1 MANYRKSFNFRNG
14 VQVDTDNFIVN
25 STGLVGLGTTAP
37 TELFDVY
44 GNIRSTGIVTT
55 SDLFVGSAAT
65 ITSSLT
71 VGSAVTITSS
81 GIDLGAGIVTATSFV
96 GGFTGTATTAT
107 NLADGA
113 NITTGTISDARLPD
127 LITSNINIS
136 SGISTVSEI
145 VVGSGVTIN
154 SSGINAA
161 AGVVT
166 ATSFV
171 GALTGNADTAT
182 TAQGLTGTP
191 NITVGVATA
200 TSAVV
205 GSAVTINS
213 SGVNV
218 TGVVTATSAV
228 VGSAVTINSSGVNVS
243 GAVTATSFVG
253 DGSGLTSLAGIGSGV
268 VVQNSG
274 SPIGTAG
281 TINFGTALTVT
292 PISAG
297 IVTVNNTGISSVFE
311 DTTPQ
316 LGGDLDINGNTISG
330 TGGINITNA
339 VIANTGFSTNGSD
352 VLTFSGNAIEIIVSA
367 ASSTI
372 TFNAVGIGS
381 TTFTLA

>member
-25 STGLVGLGTTAP
+25 STGLVGLGTTSP

-96 GGFTGTATTAT
+96 GSITGTVTGTATTAT

-171 GALTGNADTAT
+171 GNVTGALTGNADTAT
-182 TAQGLTGTP
+182 TATNAQGLTGTP
-191 NITVGVATA
+191 NITVGVA
-200 TSAVV
+200 
-205 GSAVTINS
+205 
-213 SGVNV
+213 
-218 TGVVTATSAV
+218 TATSAV

-311 DTTPQ
+311 DASPQ
-316 LGGDLDINGNTISG
+316 LGGDLDINGSNING
-330 TGGINITNA
+330 TGNVSITGQVTA
-339 VIANTGFSTNGSD
+339 SVGFTTDGGTPIIFRVSGSS
-352 VLTFSGNAIEIIVSA
+352 LIFE
-367 ASSTI
+367 
-372 TFNAVGIGS
+372 AVGIGS

>member
-25 STGLVGLGTTAP
+25 SSGLVGLGTTVP

-145 VVGSGVTIN
+145 IVGSGVTIN

-182 TAQGLTGTP
+182 TATNAQGLTGTP
-191 NITVGVATA
+191 NITVGVA
-200 TSAVV
+200 
-205 GSAVTINS
+205 
-213 SGVNV
+213 
-218 TGVVTATSAV
+218 TATSAV

-316 LGGDLDINGNTISG
+316 LGGDLDINGNSING
-330 TGGINITNA
+330 TGGINVTNA

-352 VLTFSGNAIEIIVSA
+352 ILTFSGNAIEIIVSA

>member
-25 STGLVGLGTTAP
+25 SNGLVGLGTTAP

-55 SDLFVGSAAT
+55 SELFVGSAAT

-81 GIDLGAGIVTATSFV
+81 GIDVGVGVITATSFV
-96 GGFTGTATTAT
+96 GGITGTVTGTATTAT

-136 SGISTVSEI
+136 SGISTVNEI

-154 SSGINAA
+154 SSGIN

-191 NITVGVATA
+191 NINVGVATA

-205 GSAVTINS
+205 GSNVTINS
-213 SGVNV
+213 TGVDV

-228 VGSAVTINSSGVNVS
+228 VGSAVTINASGVNVS
-243 GAVTATSFVG
+243 GAVTATNFVG

-316 LGGDLDINGNTISG
+316 LGGDLDLNSNNITG
-330 TGGINITNA
+330 TGNVTITGTVTA
-339 VIANTGFSTNGSD
+339 PVGFSTDGNDNLVFRISGSSLIFE
-352 VLTFSGNAIEIIVSA
+352 V
-367 ASSTI
+367 
-372 TFNAVGIGS
+372 VGIGS

>member
-25 STGLVGLGTTAP
+25 STGLVGLGTTVP

-81 GIDLGAGIVTATSFV
+81 GIDLGAGVVTATSFV
-96 GGFTGTATTAT
+96 GSITGTVTGTATTAT

-171 GALTGNADTAT
+171 GNVTGDLTGNVVGILTGNVTGTAS

-191 NITVGVATA
+191 NITV
-200 TSAVV
+200 
-205 GSAVTINS
+205 
-213 SGVNV
+213 
-218 TGVVTATSAV
+218 GVVTATSAV

-316 LGGDLDINGNTISG
+316 LGGDLDINGNSING
-330 TGGINITNA
+330 TGGINVTNA

-352 VLTFSGNAIEIIVSA
+352 VLTFSGNAIEIIVSS

>member
-25 STGLVGLGTTAP
+25 STGLVGLGTTVP

-96 GGFTGTATTAT
+96 GSITGTVTGTATTAT
-107 NLADGA
+107 NLANGA

-145 VVGSGVTIN
+145 IVGSGVTVN

-182 TAQGLTGTP
+182 TATNAQGLTGTP
-191 NITVGVATA
+191 NINVGVATA

-213 SGVNV
+213 SGVDV

-228 VGSAVTINSSGVNVS
+228 VGSNVTINSSGVNVS

-311 DTTPQ
+311 DTSPQ
-316 LGGDLDINGNTISG
+316 LGGNLDLNGYNLNGSG
-330 TGGINITNA
+330 SINIDGSVTA
-339 VIANTGFSTNGSD
+339 SAGFSTDGGDNLIFRVSGSSLIFE
-352 VLTFSGNAIEIIVSA
+352 V
-367 ASSTI
+367 
-372 TFNAVGIGS
+372 VGIGS

>member
-25 STGLVGLGTTAP
+25 STGLVGLGTTVP

-55 SDLFVGSAAT
+55 SNLFVGSAAT

-96 GGFTGTATTAT
+96 GGFTGTVTGTATTAT

-145 VVGSGVTIN
+145 IVGSGVTIN

-171 GALTGNADTAT
+171 GNVTGALTGNADTAT
-182 TAQGLTGTP
+182 TATNAQGLTGTP

-218 TGVVTATSAV
+218 
-228 VGSAVTINSSGVNVS
+228 S
-243 GAVTATSFVG
+243 GAVTATNFVG
-253 DGSGLTSLAGIGSGV
+253 DGGGLTGLPIDLAGVEI
-268 VVQNSG
+268 QNSDVAV
-274 SPIGTAG
+274 GTAS

-316 LGGDLDINGNTISG
+316 LGDDLDINSYNITG

-339 VIANTGFSTNGSD
+339 VIANAGFSTDGSD
-352 VLTFSGNAIEIIVSA
+352 NLIFRVSG
-367 ASSTI
+367 SSLI
-372 TFNAVGIGS
+372 FEVVGIGS

>member
-25 STGLVGLGTTAP
+25 SLGLVGLGTTVP

-81 GIDLGAGIVTATSFV
+81 GIDVGAGVITATSFV
-96 GGFTGTATTAT
+96 GGITGTATTAT

-154 SSGINAA
+154 SSGINAS

-171 GALTGNADTAT
+171 GNVTGALTGNADTAT
-182 TAQGLTGTP
+182 TATNAQGLTGTP
-191 NITVGVATA
+191 NITVGV
-200 TSAVV
+200 
-205 GSAVTINS
+205 
-213 SGVNV
+213 
-218 TGVVTATSAV
+218 VTATSAV
-228 VGSAVTINSSGVNVS
+228 VGFAVTINASGVNVS

-311 DTTPQ
+311 DEFPQ
-316 LGGDLDINGNTISG
+316 LGGDLNLSSYNITGIGEINISG
-330 TGGINITNA
+330 TIISQ
-339 VIANTGFSTNGSD
+339 TGFSTNGNDELIFRVEGSNL
-352 VLTFSGNAIEIIVSA
+352 VFEV
-367 ASSTI
+367 
-372 TFNAVGIGS
+372 VGIGS
-381 TTFTLA
+381 TSFTLA

>member
-25 STGLVGLGTTAP
+25 STGLVGLGTTVP

-81 GIDLGAGIVTATSFV
+81 GIDVGAGVITATSFV

-154 SSGINAA
+154 SSGINAS

-191 NITVGVATA
+191 NIIVGVATA

-205 GSAVTINS
+205 GSNVTINS
-213 SGVNV
+213 SGVDV

-228 VGSAVTINSSGVNVS
+228 VGSNVTINSTGVDVT
-243 GAVTATSFVG
+243 GVVTATSFVG

-311 DTTPQ
+311 DEFPQ
-316 LGGDLDINGNTISG
+316 LGGDLNLSSYNITGTGEINISG
-330 TGGINITNA
+330 TIISQ
-339 VIANTGFSTNGSD
+339 TGFSTNGNDELIFRVEGSNL
-352 VLTFSGNAIEIIVSA
+352 VFEV
-367 ASSTI
+367 
-372 TFNAVGIGS
+372 VGIG
-381 TTFTLA
+381 TTSFTLA